1 MGLLTRF
8 FAAWLLAGTFSAV
21 AILAVQNVTAV
32 SLRFL
37 VFSSIQMPVGILL
50 SFALG
55 GGFIV
60 GSLLPVFLRPRRR
73 RSPALE
79 EEVDF

>member
-8 FAAWLLAGTFSAV
+8 FAAWLLAAVFSVV

-55 GGFIV
+55 GGLIL
-60 GSLLPVFLRPRRR
+60 GSLLPVFFRPRRR

-79 EEVDF
+79 EDLDF

>member
-8 FAAWLLAGTFSAV
+8 FAAWLLASLFSAV
-21 AILAVQNVTAV
+21 AILATQNVTAV

-37 VFSSIQMPVGILL
+37 MFASIQMPVGVLL

-60 GSLLPVFLRPRRR
+60 GSLLPVFFRPRRR

-79 EEVDF
+79 EDVDF